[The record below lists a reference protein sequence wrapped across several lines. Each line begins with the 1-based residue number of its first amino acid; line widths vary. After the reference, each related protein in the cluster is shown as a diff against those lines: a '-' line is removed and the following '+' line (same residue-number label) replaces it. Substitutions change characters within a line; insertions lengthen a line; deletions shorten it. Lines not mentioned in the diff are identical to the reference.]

1 MTNTH
6 SLKAREKAF
15 EDMFFQKKN
24 EELIEAMRAKKTREE
39 QYAALGSVLGVDSSS
54 LIDPLLDLGL
64 RGDNVTALVLAPLVV
79 VAWADRNLDNEE
91 RRVIL
96 KAEDDFDIDPESE
109 AGQLLASWLDHR
121 PHESLLEAWA
131 AYVIEICAVLGSEE
145 RARLRDDIV
154 SRSHRIAR
162 AMEKSFLRGGGPTQE
177 EKAIVARIE
186 AAFDGKADGSAG
198 ESQ

>member
-145 RARLRDDIV
+145 RARLRNDIV